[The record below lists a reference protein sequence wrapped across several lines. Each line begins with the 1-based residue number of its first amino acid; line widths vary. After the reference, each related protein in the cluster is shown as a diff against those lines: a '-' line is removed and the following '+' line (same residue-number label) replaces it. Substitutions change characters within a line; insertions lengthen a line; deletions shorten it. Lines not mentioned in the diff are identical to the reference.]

1 MFKLLRKDAILNG
14 RVLALTYALWSAFWL
29 GYPVLRPGGDA
40 SFNAWAVMVS
50 LPCGFLPILM
60 IAREDKFKAG
70 ALTCSLPVTREA
82 IASSRYVGGC
92 LVAVIGVAIAVG
104 AMAIMSAAG
113 MTELAPPTFWLPVV
127 VVVTIG
133 LVVASFLPFTLRF
146 GMAGVLV
153 FLVSAQLAGIV
164 ALLVAAMSGGLGA
177 PGTAIRSAVK
187 AVVRMRDALGP
198 ATFSAAAIAAVLL
211 LNLASYRLSVWVYRR
226 REF

>member
-14 RVLALTYALWSAFWL
+14 RVLALTYGLWSAFWL

-50 LPCGFLPILM
+50 LPCSFLPILM

-70 ALTCSLPVTREA
+70 ALACSLPVTRDA
-82 IASSRYVGGC
+82 IASSRYVGGW
-92 LVAVIGVAIAVG
+92 LVALVAVAIAVG
-104 AMAIMSAAG
+104 AMAIMSAAEL
-113 MTELAPPTFWLPVV
+113 TDLAPPTYWLPVA

-133 LVVASFLPFTLRF
+133 LVVASLLPFTLRF
-146 GMAGVLV
+146 GMPGVLV
-153 FLVSAQLAGIV
+153 FVVSAQLAGIV
-164 ALLVAAMSGGLGA
+164 ALLVAAMFGGLGGL
-177 PGTAIRSAVK
+177 GTTVRSAVR

-198 ATFSAAAIAAVLL
+198 AGFSAAAIAAVLL
-211 LNLASYRLSVWVYRR
+211 LNLASCRLSVRIYRR

>member
-14 RVLALTYALWSAFWL
+14 KVLALTYALWSAFWL

-40 SFNAWAVMVS
+40 SFTAWAVMVA
-50 LPCGFLPILM
+50 LPCAFLPILM

-70 ALTCSLPVTREA
+70 ALACSLPVTRDA
-82 IASSRYVGGC
+82 IASSRYVGGW
-92 LVAVIGVAIAVG
+92 LVALVGAAIAVG

-113 MTELAPPTFWLPVV
+113 MTELAPPTFWLPVA

-133 LVVASFLPFTLRF
+133 LVVASLLPFTLRF
-146 GMAGVLV
+146 GMSGVLV

-164 ALLVAAMSGGLGA
+164 ALLVAAMFGGLGGL
-177 PGTAIRSAVK
+177 GTTIRSAVK
-187 AVVRMRDALGP
+187 AVAWMRDALGP
-198 ATFSAAAIAAVLL
+198 AAFSVAAVVAVLF
-211 LNLASYRLSVWVYRR
+211 LNLASYRLSVWIYRR